1 MPKRAGPSR
10 MLPSDPEYLLEYME
24 NCSDSSD
31 DEFDG
36 YLYEDEHSANND
48 DSGEEDC
55 DEPSSATNVCQ
66 GRQRSMF

>member
-10 MLPSDPEYLLEYME
+10 RLPSDPEYLLE
-24 NCSDSSD
+24 CSD

-36 YLYEDEHSANND
+36 YLSDHEHSANID

-55 DEPSSATNVCQ
+55 EEDCYEPSSATNVCQ